1 MRYIE
6 GRVEGI
12 KITYI
17 GGGSRGWA
25 WQLMS
30 DLAKEEQLNG
40 TVRLYDIDYEAAQHN
55 MVIGNGLKGR
65 EDVKSKWDYEA
76 VATLDEALKDADF
89 VIISILPGTFN
100 EMASD
105 VHAPEKYGIYQAVGD
120 TVGPGGIVR
129 GLRTVPMIVE
139 IAKAIEA
146 NCPKAWVIN
155 YTNPMSL
162 CVKTLYEAFPQI
174 KAFGCCHEV
183 FNTQK
188 LLAAALEDMEGIKG
202 ITREEIKINVLGI
215 NHFTWLDKASYK
227 NIDLLPIYKRFV
239 DKYHLTGFE
248 TQKAGHW
255 MNDHFGSCNRV
266 QFDLFKRYGLIAA
279 AGDRHLAEFMQGNW
293 YIENPAQ
300 VMEWKYSLTP
310 VNWRKEDLKERLAKS
325 ERLVKGEEQF
335 ELVDTGEEGVR
346 QIKAILGLED
356 LVTNVNVPNKGQVA
370 NLPLGAI
377 VETNAVFRRDEV
389 APILAGTLPAG
400 IASIAAR
407 HIANTQMTLEAALE
421 KDKEKAFLAFIN
433 DPLVSI
439 GIEDARELLDEMLI
453 NTAEYLK
460 GWTLQESVEDEV

>member
-30 DLAKEEQLNG
+30 DLAKEGQLNG
-40 TVRLYDIDYEAAQHN
+40 TVKLYDIDYEAAQHN
-55 MVIGNGLKGR
+55 MAIGNGLKVR

-76 VATLDEALKDADF
+76 VATLDEALQDADF
-89 VIISILPGTFN
+89 VIISILPGTFK

-129 GLRTVPMIVE
+129 GLRTVPMFVE
-139 IAKAIEA
+139 IAKSIEA

-162 CVKTLYEAFPQI
+162 CVKTLYKAFPQI

-202 ITREEIKINVLGI
+202 VTREEIKINVLGI

-227 NIDLLPIYKRFV
+227 NIDLLPIYERFV

-248 TQKAGHW
+248 TEKAGHW

-293 YIENPAQ
+293 YIENPVQ

-310 VNWRKEDLKERLAKS
+310 VSWRKEDLKERLAKS

-356 LVTNVNVPNKGQVA
+356 LVTNVNLPNKGQVA

-389 APILAGTLPAG
+389 SPILSGTLPAG

-433 DPLVSI
+433 DPLVMI
-439 GIEDARELLDEMLI
+439 GVEDARELLDEMLI

-460 GWTLQESVEDEV
+460 GWALQESVEEEV

>member
-1 MRYIE
+1 MKYTE

-12 KITYI
+12 NITYI

-40 TVRLYDIDYEAAQHN
+40 TVTLYDIDHEAAQHN
-55 MVIGNGLKGR
+55 MIIGNGLKAR
-65 EDVKSKWDYEA
+65 EDVKSKWDYKA
-76 VATLDEALKDADF
+76 VPTLDEALKGADF
-89 VIISILPGTFN
+89 VIISILPGTFK

-105 VHAPEKYGIYQAVGD
+105 VHMPEKYGIYQAVGD

-129 GLRTVPMIVE
+129 GLRTVPMLVE
-139 IAKAIEA
+139 IAKAIEMG
-146 NCPKAWVIN
+146 CPNAWVIN

-188 LLAAALEDMEGIKG
+188 LLAAALEDMEGIKDV
-202 ITREEIKINVLGI
+202 TREEIKVNVLGI

-227 NIDLLPIYKRFV
+227 NIDLLPIYKAFA
-239 DKYHLTGFE
+239 DKYYDSGFE
-248 TQKAGHW
+248 TEKAGHW
-255 MNDHFGSCNRV
+255 MNDHFTSCNRV
-266 QFDLFKRYGLIAA
+266 KFDLFKRYGLIAA

-310 VNWRKEDLKERLAKS
+310 VSWRKEDLKERLAKS

-346 QIKAILGLED
+346 QIKAIVGLED
-356 LVTNVNVPNKGQVA
+356 LVTNVNLPNRGQVA

-389 APILAGTLPAG
+389 APVLAGSLPAG

-407 HIANTQMTLEAALE
+407 HIANVQMTLESAME
-421 KDKEKAFLAFIN
+421 KSKDKAFLAFIN

-439 GIEDARELLDEMLI
+439 GVEDASELLNEMLSH
-453 NTAEYLK
+453 TSEYLK
-460 GWTLQESVEDEV
+460 DWEI

>member
-40 TVRLYDIDYEAAQHN
+40 TVKLYDIDYEAAQHN
-55 MVIGNGLKGR
+55 MAIGNGLKVR

-129 GLRTVPMIVE
+129 GLRTVPMFVE

-162 CVKTLYEAFPQI
+162 CVKTLYKAFPQI

-202 ITREEIKINVLGI
+202 VTREEIKINVLGI

-227 NIDLLPIYKRFV
+227 NIDLLPIYEAFV
-239 DKYHLTGFE
+239 DKYHQTGFE
-248 TQKAGHW
+248 IEKAGHW

-310 VNWRKEDLKERLAKS
+310 VSWRKEDLKERLAKS

-335 ELVDTGEEGVR
+335 KLVDTGEEGVR

-356 LVTNVNVPNKGQVA
+356 LVTNVNLPNKGQVA

-389 APILAGTLPAG
+389 SPILAGSLPPG
-400 IASIAAR
+400 IASIATR
-407 HIANTQMTLEAALE
+407 HIANVQMTLEAAME
-421 KDKEKAFLAFIN
+421 KSRRKAFLAFIN

-439 GIEDARELLDEMLI
+439 DVEDAGELLNEMLS
-453 NTAEYLK
+453 NTAFYLE
-460 GWTLQESVEDEV
+460 GWEI

>member
-1 MRYIE
+1 MKYTE

-12 KITYI
+12 NITYI

-40 TVRLYDIDYEAAQHN
+40 TVTLYDIDHEAAQHN
-55 MVIGNGLKGR
+55 MIIGNGLKAR
-65 EDVKSKWDYEA
+65 EDVKSKWDYKA
-76 VATLDEALKDADF
+76 VATLDESLKDADF
-89 VIISILPGTFN
+89 VIISILPGTFK

-105 VHAPEKYGIYQAVGD
+105 VHMPEKYGIYQAVGD

-129 GLRTVPMIVE
+129 GLRTVPMLVE
-139 IAKAIEA
+139 IAKAVET

-162 CVKTLYEAFPQI
+162 CVKILYEAFPNI

-188 LLAAALEDMEGIKG
+188 LLAAALEDMEGIKNV
-202 ITREEIKINVLGI
+202 TREEIKVNVLGI
-215 NHFTWLDKASYK
+215 NHFTWLDQASYK
-227 NIDLLPIYKRFV
+227 NIDLLPIYKAFV
-239 DKYHLTGFE
+239 DKYYDSGFE
-248 TQKAGHW
+248 TEKAGHW
-255 MNDHFGSCNRV
+255 MNDYFTSCNRV
-266 QFDLFKRYGLIAA
+266 KFDLFKRYGLIAA

-310 VNWRKEDLKERLAKS
+310 VSWRKEELKERLAKS
-325 ERLVKGEEQF
+325 ERLVKGEEPF

-346 QIKAILGLED
+346 QIKAIVGLED
-356 LVTNVNVPNKGQVA
+356 LVTNVNLPNRGQVA

-389 APILAGTLPAG
+389 VPVLAGSLPAG

-407 HIANTQMTLEAALE
+407 HIANVQMTLEAAIE
-421 KDKEKAFLAFIN
+421 KSKEKVLLAFIN

-439 GIEDARELLDEMLI
+439 GVEDAKELLNEMLVH
-453 NTAEYLK
+453 TSEYLK
-460 GWTLQESVEDEV
+460 DWEI

>member
-65 EDVKSKWDYEA
+65 EDVNSKWDYEA

-188 LLAAALEDMEGIKG
+188 LLAAALEDMEDIKG

-310 VNWRKEDLKERLAKS
+310 VSWRKEDLKERLAKS

-439 GIEDARELLDEMLI
+439 GVEDARELLDEMLI

-460 GWTLQESVEDEV
+460 GWALQESVEDEV

>member
-40 TVRLYDIDYEAAQHN
+40 KVKLYDIDYEAARHN
-55 MVIGNGLKGR
+55 MAIGNGLKVR

-76 VATLDEALKDADF
+76 VATLDEALEDADF
-89 VIISILPGTFN
+89 VIISILPGTFK

-105 VHAPEKYGIYQAVGD
+105 VHTPEKYGIYQAVGD

-129 GLRTVPMIVE
+129 GLRTVPMFVE

-146 NCPKAWVIN
+146 NCPEAWVIN

-202 ITREEIKINVLGI
+202 VTREEIKINVLGI

-227 NIDLLPIYKRFV
+227 NIDLLPIYERFV

-248 TQKAGHW
+248 TEKAGHW

-310 VNWRKEDLKERLAKS
+310 VSWRKEDLKERLAKS
-325 ERLVKGEEQF
+325 ERLVKGEEDF
-335 ELVDTGEEGVR
+335 TIEDTGEEGVR

-356 LVTNVNVPNKGQVA
+356 LVSNVNVPNKGQIT

-389 APILAGTLPAG
+389 TPVLAGSLPAG

-407 HIANTQMTLEAALE
+407 HIANTQMALEAALE
-421 KDKEKAFLAFIN
+421 KDKEKAFLAFTN
-433 DPLVSI
+433 DPLVMI
-439 GIEDARELLDEMLI
+439 GVEDARELLDEMLI

-460 GWTLQESVEDEV
+460 GWVLQESIEEEV

>member
-40 TVRLYDIDYEAAQHN
+40 TVKLYDIDYEAARHN
-55 MVIGNGLKGR
+55 MAIGNGLKVR

-76 VATLDEALKDADF
+76 VATLDEALEDADF
-89 VIISILPGTFN
+89 VIISILPGTFK

-105 VHAPEKYGIYQAVGD
+105 VHTPEKYGIYQAVGD

-129 GLRTVPMIVE
+129 GLRTVPMFVE

-202 ITREEIKINVLGI
+202 VTREEIKINVLGI

-227 NIDLLPIYKRFV
+227 NIDLLPIYERFV

-248 TQKAGHW
+248 TEKAGHW

-310 VNWRKEDLKERLAKS
+310 VSWRKEDLKERLAKS
-325 ERLVKGEEQF
+325 ERLVKGEEGF
-335 ELVDTGEEGVR
+335 TIEDTGEEGVR

-356 LVTNVNVPNKGQVA
+356 LVSNVNVPNKGQIT

-389 APILAGTLPAG
+389 TPVLAGSLPAG

-421 KDKEKAFLAFIN
+421 KDKEKAFLAFTN
-433 DPLVSI
+433 DPLVMI
-439 GIEDARELLDEMLI
+439 GVEDARELLDEMLI

-460 GWTLQESVEDEV
+460 GWVLQESIEEEV

>member
-310 VNWRKEDLKERLAKS
+310 VSWRKEDLKERLAKS

-389 APILAGTLPAG
+389 SPILAGTLPAG

>member
-40 TVRLYDIDYEAAQHN
+40 TVKLYDIDYEAARHN
-55 MVIGNGLKGR
+55 MAIGNGLKVR

-76 VATLDEALKDADF
+76 VATLDEALEDADF
-89 VIISILPGTFN
+89 VIISILPGTFK

-105 VHAPEKYGIYQAVGD
+105 VHTPEKYGIYQAVGD

-129 GLRTVPMIVE
+129 GLRTVPMFVE

-202 ITREEIKINVLGI
+202 VTREEIKINVLGI

-227 NIDLLPIYKRFV
+227 NIDLLPIYERFV

-248 TQKAGHW
+248 TEKAGHW

-310 VNWRKEDLKERLAKS
+310 VSWRKEDLKERLAKS
-325 ERLVKGEEQF
+325 ERLVKGEEDF
-335 ELVDTGEEGVR
+335 TIEDTGEEGVR

-356 LVTNVNVPNKGQVA
+356 LVSNVNVPNKGQIT

-389 APILAGTLPAG
+389 TPVLAGSLPAG

-421 KDKEKAFLAFIN
+421 KDKEKAFLAFTN
-433 DPLVSI
+433 DPLVMI
-439 GIEDARELLDEMLI
+439 GVEDARELLDEMLI

-460 GWTLQESVEDEV
+460 GWVLQESIEEEV

>member
-40 TVRLYDIDYEAAQHN
+40 TVKLYDIDYEAARHN
-55 MVIGNGLKGR
+55 MAIGNGLKVR

-76 VATLDEALKDADF
+76 VATLDEALEDADF
-89 VIISILPGTFN
+89 VIISILPGTFK

-105 VHAPEKYGIYQAVGD
+105 VHTPEKYGIYQAVGD

-129 GLRTVPMIVE
+129 GLRTVPMFVE

-202 ITREEIKINVLGI
+202 VTREEIKINVLGI

-227 NIDLLPIYKRFV
+227 NIDLLPIYERFV

-248 TQKAGHW
+248 TEKVGHW

-310 VNWRKEDLKERLAKS
+310 VSWRKEDLKERLAKS
-325 ERLVKGEEQF
+325 ERLVKGEEDF
-335 ELVDTGEEGVR
+335 TIEDTGEEGVR

-356 LVTNVNVPNKGQVA
+356 LVSNVNVPNKGQIT

-389 APILAGTLPAG
+389 TPVLAGSLPAG

-421 KDKEKAFLAFIN
+421 KDKEKAFLAFTN
-433 DPLVSI
+433 DPLVMI
-439 GIEDARELLDEMLI
+439 GVEDARELLDEMLI

-460 GWTLQESVEDEV
+460 GWVLQESIEEEV